1 MRSKHA
7 IQTRVVLL
15 IVALALEALVTAQGQ
30 TSPQPQSQSFA
41 AGATAVLVDV
51 VVRTKQGR
59 PFLGLTANDFDVFE
73 DGVRQKIGSFSVVER
88 AGGFGIRVGR
98 RVSAPPA
105 AESGTGN
112 SPEPPPPTPSER
124 PAVAIVFDALKP
136 DALELAQRAATA
148 YLPMNGDTDA
158 YVGVFAADPGLR
170 VLQPYTDDLALAR
183 RAVHSLTAAPTTQ
196 QQIEAERR
204 RTLNDRLNALDAL
217 GIGRDAAVF
226 AADPGANATNAQ
238 AIVDQLMTELELSML
253 RSSESLDRDQRG
265 FATANA
271 LLAVIQSLAVLP
283 GRKTLVYLSEG
294 LPASPAMQARFTSI
308 VSVANRGNVSVYTID
323 AAGLRAQSTV
333 SETRREMEEAGQER
347 LRQTSVS
354 RDPAQ
359 PMTRMVEHAEDLLR
373 LDPQGGLA
381 QLAEDTGGFLIR
393 DTNDLSSAF
402 RRIDEDNRFHY
413 VLTYSPT
420 NPELDGKFRTIQV
433 KVHRDGAQ
441 VFSRKGYLA
450 VRRPASGF
458 LVYESA
464 ALAALDHGKPPN
476 DFPIGASGYVF
487 PDPNGRA
494 AVPVVVHVKT
504 ANLRFTIDQEK
515 ESYTAE
521 AVIVARIKNAA
532 GKTLHTLSQ
541 QYLLTGASKD
551 VATAR
556 DGDILFYRQP
566 DLAPGVY
573 SLETVVQDVL
583 AQRASARLSTLTVPV
598 ISPAHVPASTLVV
611 VQRTER
617 IASPQRQSN
626 LPFYYGDTLLY
637 PNPGD
642 PFRIGHDAELMFY
655 ISFYKR
661 TGETPEATLEI
672 LHSGQTLASVPV
684 EMPSGAADSDRV
696 QHVGKLPIDKFPV
709 GTYELRL
716 RLRSGTTEEV
726 RNAFF
731 TIAQ

>member
-1 MRSKHA
+1 MRVRGS
-7 IQTRVVLL
+7 
-15 IVALALEALVTAQGQ
+15 ALVTALAIESFVAGQ
-30 TSPQPQSQSFA
+30 SQAPPQPQAQSYS
-41 AGATAVLVDV
+41 AGVTAVLVDV

-59 PFLGLTANDFDVFE
+59 PFQGLKAEDFEVFE

-88 AGGFGIRVGR
+88 AGGIGIRVGR
-98 RVSAPPA
+98 RVSASPA
-105 AESGTGN
+105 AESTAPSASE
-112 SPEPPPPTPSER
+112 SPSPAPSDR

-170 VLQPYTDDLALAR
+170 VLQPYTDDVALAR
-183 RAVHSLTAAPTTQ
+183 RAVHNLTSAPTTQ

-204 RTLNDRLNALDAL
+204 QALNDRLNALDAL
-217 GIGRDAAVF
+217 GIGRDTVVF
-226 AADPGANATNAQ
+226 SADPSANATNAA
-238 AIVDQLMTELELSML
+238 AIVEQLRTELELSML

-265 FATANA
+265 FATATA
-271 LLAVIQSLAVLP
+271 LLTVIQSLSVLP

-294 LPASPAMQARFTSI
+294 LPASPAMQARLTSI
-308 VSVANRGNVSVYTID
+308 VSTANRSNVSVYTID
-323 AAGLRAQSTV
+323 AAGLRAQSTL
-333 SETRREMEEAGQER
+333 SETRREMEEAGKER

-354 RDPAQ
+354 RDPAE

-402 RRIDEDNRFHY
+402 RRIDEDNHFHY

-420 NPELDGKFRTIQV
+420 NPEFDGKFRTIQV
-433 KVHRDGAQ
+433 KVRRDGAQ
-441 VFSRKGYLA
+441 VFSRKGYVA
-450 VRRPASGF
+450 VRRTASGS
-458 LVYESA
+458 LGYEAA
-464 ALAALDHGKPPN
+464 ALAALDGKPPN

-487 PDPNGRA
+487 PDPKGS
-494 AVPVVVHVKT
+494 AVVPIVVHVKT
-504 ANLRFTIDQEK
+504 GNLRFTVDEDK
-515 ESYTAE
+515 GTYTGD

-532 GKTLHTLSQ
+532 GKPVQTLSQ
-541 QYLLTGASKD
+541 QYFLSGASKD
-551 VATAR
+551 VAAAR
-556 DGDILFYRQP
+556 EGEILFYRQP
-566 DLAPGVY
+566 DLGPGIY
-573 SLETVVQDVL
+573 SLETIVQDVI

-598 ISPAHVPASTLVV
+598 MSPAHVPASTLVV

-617 IASPQRQSN
+617 IATSDRRSN
-626 LPFYYGDTLLY
+626 LPFYYGDLLLY

-642 PFRIGHDAELMFY
+642 PFRVGRDAELMFY
-655 ISFYKR
+655 FSFYR
-661 TGETPEATLEI
+661 RLGETPEATLEI
-672 LHSGQTLASVPV
+672 LHSGESLASVPV
-684 EMPSGAADSDRV
+684 DMPELGAEGRV

-716 RLRSGTTEEV
+716 RLRSGTTEDT
-726 RNAFF
+726 RNTFF

>member
-1 MRSKHA
+1 MQA
-7 IQTRVVLL
+7 RVAFLSA
-15 IVALALEALVTAQGQ
+15 ALAVESLFVAAQSQ
-30 TSPQPQSQSFA
+30 VPPQPQSQSYS

-59 PFLGLTANDFDVFE
+59 PLQGLTADDFEVFE

-88 AGGFGIRVGR
+88 AGGIGIRVGR
-98 RVSAPPA
+98 RVSASSAGESAPATAPAAPPA
-105 AESGTGN
+105 A
-112 SPEPPPPTPSER
+112 PSDR

-148 YLPMNGDTDA
+148 YLPMSGDTDA

-170 VLQPYTDDLALAR
+170 VLQPYTDDVALAR

-204 RTLNDRLNALDAL
+204 QTLNNRLNALDAF
-217 GIGRDAAVF
+217 GIGRDTAVF
-226 AADPGANATNAQ
+226 SPDPGANATNA
-238 AIVDQLMTELELSML
+238 AGIVEQLMTELELNML
-253 RSSESLDRDQRG
+253 RSADSLDRDQRG

-271 LLAVIQSLAVLP
+271 LLTVIQSLSVLP

-294 LPASPAMQARFTSI
+294 LPASPAMQARLTSI
-308 VSVANRGNVSVYTID
+308 VSTANRSNVSVYTID
-323 AAGLRAQSTV
+323 AAGLRAQSTL
-333 SETRREMEEAGQER
+333 SEARREMEDAAKER
-347 LRQTSVS
+347 LRQTNVS
-354 RDPAQ
+354 RDPAE

-420 NPELDGKFRTIQV
+420 NPEFDGKFRTIQV
-433 KVHRDGAQ
+433 KVRRDGAQ
-441 VFSRKGYLA
+441 VFSRKGYIA
-450 VRRPASGF
+450 VRRPAGGS
-458 LVYESA
+458 LTYEAA
-464 ALAALDHGKPPN
+464 ALAALDHGRPPN

-504 ANLRFTIDQEK
+504 SNLRFVVDPDKATYL
-515 ESYTAE
+515 SE
-521 AVIVARIKNAA
+521 AVIVARIRNAA
-532 GKTLHTLSQ
+532 GKTVHTLSQ
-541 QYLLTGASKD
+541 QYLLSGASKD
-551 VATAR
+551 VTTAR
-556 DGDILFYRQP
+556 DGEILFYRQP
-566 DLAPGVY
+566 DLSPGVY
-573 SLETVVQDVL
+573 SLETIVQDVI

-611 VQRTER
+611 VQRTEP
-617 IASPQRQSN
+617 IATSERRSN

-655 ISFYKR
+655 FSFYKGI
-661 TGETPEATLEI
+661 GETPEATLEI
-672 LHSGQTLASVPV
+672 LHSGQALASVPV
-684 EMPSGAADSDRV
+684 DMPGAAAAPGRV

-726 RNAFF
+726 RNTFF